1 MIAGLLLLTA
11 LALFAL
17 LFTVGVIA
25 VQRKER
31 TGVDSAV
38 LAVVG
43 QWLMV
48 LILVSLF
55 AAGFI
60 GLGYL
65 VGVLHP

>member
-17 LFTVGVIA
+17 LLIVGVVA
-25 VQRKER
+25 VQRKKR
-31 TGVDSAV
+31 SGVDSAV

-65 VGVLHP
+65 VGVLQP